1 MRKVV
6 IALDAVVVIVTEL
19 TSKMLESQ
27 AIACLTEVRLSFQCR
42 YYGGTGQKMKLTAC
56 HTALNQYDFFS
67 QLNYT

>member
-6 IALDAVVVIVTEL
+6 IALDVVVVIVTER

-56 HTALNQYDFFS
+56 HTALNQYDFFRS
-67 QLNYT
+67 